1 MYKLMLVDD
10 EEDVREG
17 VFQEIDWQACGFEVI
32 EKAENGQEALEL
44 MEKQVPDIVVTD
56 IQMPFMNGMQMSELI
71 RERYPMTKIIILTGH
86 DEFEYAQKAVK
97 LHIDEYVLKPFS
109 SQELMHAI
117 LKVKDHMDA
126 ETAEKENMHILREH
140 YRQSLPVL
148 SEAFL
153 ASLLTRKLSLKDII
167 EKSEHYSIQLVGN
180 GYSVSVISM
189 DHMSE
194 NNDATSFK
202 YSVDQELKLFAVFN
216 IAEEIAQKHGAGIVF
231 MYHDQ
236 VILLSVSEEKERNLS
251 MARTLAV
258 LEEIRQSIEKFLKFS
273 VTIGVSGVTSAVTD
287 CLYAYKDAVSALDY
301 RFIHGNNR
309 IICIDDVEKRVAEKL
324 RFDEDKE
331 HALIRCLKVG
341 SVHEVKE
348 MVEDLFQGI
357 ADTPV
362 SYQDYQVYLLEI
374 LVSLLKAAKQSDID
388 MDHLFGAN
396 FTVFAEINKFN
407 NIQEAKSW
415 IVGICAKIMDVIA
428 SDRQYTYKNLVDMAK
443 EYIQHHYHESEISI
457 NKLCSHLHISAGYF
471 STIFKKETK
480 MTFVNYLMQ
489 IRMDA
494 AKDLLRSTD
503 LKAFE
508 VAEKVGYSDPNYF
521 SFSFRKQVGI
531 SPKEYRNTPR
541 GG

>member
-17 VFQEIDWQACGFEVI
+17 VFQEIDWEACGFEVI

-44 MEKQVPDIVVTD
+44 MEKQIPDIVVTD
-56 IQMPFMNGMQMSELI
+56 IQMPFMNGLEMSELI
-71 RERYPMTKIIILTGH
+71 REKYPMTKIIILTGH

-117 LKVKDHMDA
+117 LKVKDRMDA

-140 YRQSLPVL
+140 YRDSLPVMR
-148 SEAFL
+148 EAFL
-153 ASLLTRKLSLKDII
+153 ASLLTRKLSLKEIT
-167 EKSEHYSIQLVGN
+167 EKSEHFSIKLDGN
-180 GYSVSVISM
+180 GYAVSVISM

-194 NNDATSFK
+194 NNNETSFK
-202 YSVDQELKLFAVFN
+202 TSVDQELKLFAVFN
-216 IAEEIAQKHGAGIVF
+216 IAEEIAQRHGAGIVF
-231 MYHDQ
+231 MHFDQ
-236 VILLSVSEEKERNLS
+236 VILLSVSEEREGYLP

-273 VTIGVSGVTSAVTD
+273 VTIGVSSVTSAITD
-287 CLYAYKDAVSALDY
+287 CLYAYKDAISALDY

-341 SVHEVKE
+341 SVTEVKE
-348 MVEDLFQGI
+348 LVEDLFQGI

-374 LVSLLKAAKQSDID
+374 LISLLKAAKQSDID
-388 MDHLFGAN
+388 MDHLFGAD
-396 FTVFAEINKFN
+396 FTVFTEINKFN

-415 IVGICAKIMDVIA
+415 IVGICAKIMDVITR
-428 SDRQYTYKNLVDMAK
+428 DRQYTYKNLVDMAK
-443 EYIQHHYHESEISI
+443 EYTQQHYHESDISI
-457 NKLCSHLHISAGYF
+457 NKLCNHLHISAGYF
-471 STIFKKETK
+471 SSIFKKETK

-494 AKDLLRSTD
+494 AKELLRSTD

>member
-56 IQMPFMNGMQMSELI
+56 IQMPFMNGLEMSELI
-71 RERYPMTKIIILTGH
+71 REKYPMTKIIILTGH

-117 LKVKDHMDA
+117 LKVKDRMDA

-140 YRQSLPVL
+140 YRDSLPVL
-148 SEAFL
+148 REAFL
-153 ASLLTRKLSLKDII
+153 ASLLTRKLSLKEIS
-167 EKSEHYSIQLVGN
+167 EKSEHYSIKLDAS
-180 GYSVSVISM
+180 GYAVSVISM

-194 NNDATSFK
+194 NNNTTSFK
-202 YSVDQELKLFAVFN
+202 TSVDQELKLFAVFN
-216 IAEEIAQKHGAGIVF
+216 IAEEIAHKHGDDIVF
-231 MYHDQ
+231 MHHDQ
-236 VILLSVSEEKERNLS
+236 VILLSVSEEKEGNLP

-273 VTIGVSGVTSAVTD
+273 VTIGVSSVISAITD

-341 SVHEVKE
+341 SVHDVKE
-348 MVEDLFQGI
+348 LVEDLFQGI

-374 LVSLLKAAKQSDID
+374 LISLLKAAKQSDID
-388 MDHLFGAN
+388 MDHLFGAD
-396 FTVFAEINKFN
+396 FTVFTEINKFN

-415 IVGICAKIMDVIA
+415 IVGICAKIMEVIA
-428 SDRQYTYKNLVDMAK
+428 RDRQYTYKNLVDMAK
-443 EYIQHHYHESEISI
+443 EYTQEHYHESDISI

-494 AKDLLRSTD
+494 AMDLLRSTD

-508 VAEKVGYSDPNYF
+508 VAEKVGYSDANYF
-521 SFSFRKQVGI
+521 SFSFRKQVGV
-531 SPKEYRNTPR
+531 SPKEYRNSPR

>member
-17 VFQEIDWQACGFEVI
+17 VVQEIDWQACGFEVI

-56 IQMPFMNGMQMSELI
+56 IQMPFMNGIQMSELI
-71 RERYPMTKIIILTGH
+71 REKYPMTKIIILTGH
-86 DEFEYAQKAVK
+86 DDFEYAQKAVK

-117 LKVKDHMDA
+117 LKVKDRMDA
-126 ETAEKENMHILREH
+126 EAAEKENMHILREH

-148 SEAFL
+148 REAFL
-153 ASLLTRKLSLKDII
+153 ASLLTRKHSLKDIR
-167 EKSEHYSIQLVGN
+167 EKSVHYSIQLVGN
-180 GYSVSVISM
+180 GYAVSVISM

-194 NNDATSFK
+194 INDATSFK

-216 IAEEIAQKHGAGIVF
+216 IAEEIAHKHAAGIVF
-231 MYHDQ
+231 MHHDQ
-236 VILLSVSEEKERNLS
+236 VILLSVSREKERNLS

-273 VTIGVSGVTSAVTD
+273 VTIGVSSVTSAVTD
-287 CLYAYKDAVSALDY
+287 CPYAYKDAVSALDY

-331 HALIRCLKVG
+331 HSLIRCLKVG

-357 ADTPV
+357 VDTPV

-374 LVSLLKAAKQSDID
+374 LISLLKAAKQSDID
-388 MDHLFGAN
+388 VDHLFGAN
-396 FTVFAEINKFN
+396 FTVFTEINKFN

-428 SDRQYTYKNLVDMAK
+428 RDRQYTYKNLVDMAK
-443 EYIQHHYHESEISI
+443 EYTQEHYHESDISI

-480 MTFVNYLMQ
+480 MTFVNYLLQ

-494 AKDLLRSTD
+494 AMELLRSTD

-531 SPKEYRNTPR
+531 SPKEYRNSPR